1 VSDSSAAVLR
11 IPLGQALVRGRPEM
25 LFWDSSAVVNGHVLL
40 VGASGTGK
48 TFRLRH
54 FMNAAMRQNRRVR
67 FHVIDVHGDLPIPGA
82 SIVNFSE
89 SQPYG
94 LNPLAISPDKDFG
107 GVRKR
112 VRSFISTL
120 NRTSRKLGIKQEAVL
135 SNLLFDLY
143 QMRGFRADDATTWQE
158 TLDRKSPTLSNLC
171 NYARLKLE
179 AMIIGAGS
187 KAVVRLEAVNK
198 AARALRAALV
208 EAKRTERGTG
218 RGTTLEEA
226 QAALEKAKAA
236 AKEAYGEYI
245 DAIETGWEISDLIK
259 YNSRDVLQSVYERLT
274 TLESSGVFKAQRPD
288 FSPLAPVRVYG
299 LKALNADEQR
309 IFVDVLLEDLF
320 FEARRAGERPMTE
333 TFIVIDEAHRFV
345 SEEDDHILNVIAK
358 EARKF
363 GIGLVMASQSL
374 THFPDDV
381 VANAAT
387 KVILG
392 IDEMFHEAMA
402 RKLRIEPRQLSLIKP
417 HDTALVQIKAK
428 GDLSNRFVL
437 VQLPKS

>member
-1 VSDSSAAVLR
+1 VSQTPPAVLR
-11 IPLGQALVRGRPEM
+11 IPLGQALFQGRVEP
-25 LFWDSSAVVNGHVLL
+25 LVWDSSSVVNGHVLL

-54 FMNAAMRQNRRVR
+54 FMDAAMRQNPRVR
-67 FHVIDVHGDLPIPGA
+67 FHVLDIHGDLHIPGA
-82 SIVNFSE
+82 SVVNFSE

-120 NRTSRKLGIKQEAVL
+120 NRTSRRLGTKQEAVL

-143 QMRGFRADDATTWQE
+143 LSRGFRADDAATWRE
-158 TLDRKSPTLSNLC
+158 TPDRRSPTLGNLC

-198 AARALRAALV
+198 AARVLGSAV
-208 EAKRTERGTG
+208 IEAKREERGAGKGVT
-218 RGTTLEEA
+218 REET

-259 YNSRDVLQSVYERLT
+259 YNSRDVIQSVYERLT
-274 TLESSGVFKAQRPD
+274 TLESAGVFKAQRPD
-288 FSPLAPVRVYG
+288 FPPLAPVRVYG
-299 LKALNADEQR
+299 LKALSADEQR
-309 IFVDVLLEDLF
+309 IFVDILLEDLF
-320 FEARRAGERPMTE
+320 FEARRAGERPATE
-333 TFIVIDEAHRFV
+333 TFIVIDEAHKFV

-363 GIGLVMASQSL
+363 GVGLVMASQSL
-374 THFPDDV
+374 AHFPDDV

-392 IDEMFHEAMA
+392 IDEMFYEAMA
-402 RKLRIEPRQLSLIKP
+402 RKVRIDPRHLASIKP
-417 HDTALVQIKAK
+417 HRTALVQVKAK
-428 GDLSNRFVL
+428 GDLSNRFVP
-437 VQLPKS
+437 VQLPKT